1 MHWPALLVWHVAGV
15 LGHYLAIRL
24 SGTVGAYTSI
34 GGFLLLPFAA
44 LSQLIAFV
52 AMFMVVRDGL
62 RNLQAIAPQPEEAA
76 ERRRTF
82 LNSILTGILPF
93 FAVYTGA
100 GYFNDDITAYNM
112 RALEVNSAVGWVTL
126 GDGSGPPPN
135 EDFGN
140 QISFS
145 FLPILI
151 IVLAFA
157 ARIAWKKWG
166 GGLPRWMVIFAVYL
180 ECVWVAFSL
189 YFIQIGLNTLT
200 WWVDNRA
207 AKVWL
212 DGIGEWFATTLTP
225 VAWLWEGANWLIGE
239 IVSIIAQPL
248 AWLAIAA
255 VLYGRA
261 ISVESPNV
269 TSRTLSRV
277 REGWSRLPDP
287 LERRLNDIGREF
299 TGRFA
304 PIVKAFSLMW
314 HAGPVLIA
322 TYVLLYALALA
333 LEPALQLLTTRLV
346 GPQDFAT
353 FWKVADLSLF
363 LIAPAIVEPI
373 RVAIIAGSYD
383 ATLGTVEAVRT
394 TEVTPVDVAETPT
407 ESDALASSA
416 GDANG
421 EVNQKSTSKRRNL
434 RSSP

>member
-1 MHWPALLVWHVAGV
+1 MHWPALLAWHVAGV
-15 LGHYLAIRL
+15 LGRYLAIRL
-24 SGTVGAYTSI
+24 AGTVGAYTSI

-44 LSQLIAFV
+44 LAQLIAFV
-52 AMFMVVRDGL
+52 AMFMVVRDSM
-62 RNLQAIAPQPEEAA
+62 RNLQAIAPEPEDAT

-112 RALEVNSAVGWVTL
+112 RALEVNSAVGWLSL
-126 GDGSGPPPN
+126 GDGSGPPRN

-140 QISFS
+140 EISFS

-151 IVLAFA
+151 IVIAFI
-157 ARIAWKKWG
+157 ARLAWKKFG

-189 YFIQIGLNTLT
+189 YFIQQAINTLT
-200 WWVDNRA
+200 WWVDNRV

-212 DGIGEWFATTLTP
+212 DGIGEWFAATIAP

-239 IVSIIAQPL
+239 VVSIVAQPL

-261 ISVESPNV
+261 ISVERPNLN
-269 TSRTLSRV
+269 SRTISRV

-322 TYVLLYALALA
+322 TYVFLYALVLA

-346 GPQDFAT
+346 GPQDFVT
-353 FWKVADLSLF
+353 FWKVADVSLL

-373 RVAIIAGSYD
+373 RVAIVASSYD
-383 ATLGTVEAVRT
+383 ATLGTVDAARAPEATVVV
-394 TEVTPVDVAETPT
+394 EAPT
-407 ESDALASSA
+407 EAIEAAPSRDAGTQGSIENRTNSLF
-416 GDANG
+416 
-421 EVNQKSTSKRRNL
+421 
-434 RSSP
+434 